1 MKFTSTEAT
10 PAPHVPPGVLRLTGA
25 AKEDIPMYHIQTM
38 NKISPVGLN
47 RFPSELYEV
56 GDAVQ
61 DPQGILVR
69 SAKLLD
75 YDFPK
80 NLLAISRAGAGVNNI
95 PLDRCSEA
103 GIVVFNTPGAN
114 ANAVAELVLGALVL
128 GSRNVAAGIRWADTL
143 KGQENVPKLVEK
155 GKGQFVGPELRGK
168 TLGVI
173 GLGAIGR
180 LVANAASAGFGMK
193 VVGCDPFISV
203 ESAWALSSSVRR
215 AATNED
221 VFAQADYITFH
232 VPLNDKTRGSIN
244 AATIAKMKKGAIL
257 LNFSRGELA
266 NTADVKAA
274 LASGQLGGYVTDFP
288 CEELLGVEKV
298 TCIPHLG
305 ASTPES
311 EDNCARMAAAEL
323 RDYLEVGSIRN
334 SVNLPDVPLGAPEGV
349 RVLVIHENVPNMVAT
364 ITTCVSAEQINI
376 DNLVNKSRKDVA
388 VTVMELSDRPSK
400 MALNVISSIAGVIR
414 VRVFG

>member
-1 MKFTSTEAT
+1 MFKIKTLNAISDVIHEELSAEQY
-10 PAPHVPPGVLRLTGA
+10 V
-25 AKEDIPMYHIQTM
+25 
-38 NKISPVGLN
+38 ISPEEPV
-47 RFPSELYEV
+47 PE
-56 GDAVQ
+56 
-61 DPQGILVR
+61 GILVR
-69 SAKLLD
+69 SAVMHDAPLNPELLGI
-75 YDFPK
+75 
-80 NLLAISRAGAGVNNI
+80 ARAGAGVNNI
-95 PLDRCSEA
+95 PLEKCTKQ
-103 GIVVFNTPGAN
+103 GIAVFNTPGAN

-221 VFAQADYITFH
+221 VFAQVDYITFH

-323 RDYLEVGSIRN
+323 RD
-334 SVNLPDVPLGAPEGV
+334 
-349 RVLVIHENVPNMVAT
+349 
-364 ITTCVSAEQINI
+364 
-376 DNLVNKSRKDVA
+376 
-388 VTVMELSDRPSK
+388 
-400 MALNVISSIAGVIR
+400 
-414 VRVFG
+414 

>member
-1 MKFTSTEAT
+1 MFKIKTLNAISDVIHEELSAEQY
-10 PAPHVPPGVLRLTGA
+10 V
-25 AKEDIPMYHIQTM
+25 
-38 NKISPVGLN
+38 ISPEEPV
-47 RFPSELYEV
+47 PE
-56 GDAVQ
+56 
-61 DPQGILVR
+61 GILVR
-69 SAKLLD
+69 SAVMHDAPLNPELLGI
-75 YDFPK
+75 
-80 NLLAISRAGAGVNNI
+80 ARAGAGVNNI
-95 PLDRCSEA
+95 PLDKCTKQ
-103 GIVVFNTPGAN
+103 GIAVFNTPGAN

-221 VFAQADYITFH
+221 VFAQVDYITFH

-334 SVNLPDVPLGAPEGV
+334 SVNLPDVPLGAPKASACWSST
-349 RVLVIHENVPNMVAT
+349 RTSRTWSRRLQPAFRRSRST
-364 ITTCVSAEQINI
+364 STT
-376 DNLVNKSRKDVA
+376 
-388 VTVMELSDRPSK
+388 
-400 MALNVISSIAGVIR
+400 SSTSPAR
-414 VRVFG
+414 TLR

>member
-1 MKFTSTEAT
+1 MPEA
-10 PAPHVPPGVLRLTGA
+10 VRYV
-25 AKEDIPMYHIQTM
+25 
-38 NKISPVGLN
+38 ISPEEPV
-47 RFPSELYEV
+47 PE
-56 GDAVQ
+56 
-61 DPQGILVR
+61 GILVR
-69 SAKLLD
+69 SAVMHDAPLNPELLGI
-75 YDFPK
+75 
-80 NLLAISRAGAGVNNI
+80 ARAGAGVNNI
-95 PLDRCSEA
+95 PLDKCTKQ
-103 GIVVFNTPGAN
+103 GIAVFNTPGAN

-221 VFAQADYITFH
+221 VFAQVDYITFH

>member
-1 MKFTSTEAT
+1 MIKELAKSIREYKRASILAPVYVIGEVVMEAVIPFIIAKMVNQIKAGAT
-10 PAPHVPPGVLRLTGA
+10 VAVIWEYGGVLLALAMVSLLFGYLAGNEA
-25 AKEDIPMYHIQTM
+25 AT
-38 NKISPVGLN
+38 
-47 RFPSELYEV
+47 
-56 GDAVQ
+56 
-61 DPQGILVR
+61 
-69 SAKLLD
+69 
-75 YDFPK
+75 
-80 NLLAISRAGAGVNNI
+80 
-95 PLDRCSEA
+95 
-103 GIVVFNTPGAN
+103 
-114 ANAVAELVLGALVL
+114 
-128 GSRNVAAGIRWADTL
+128 
-143 KGQENVPKLVEK
+143 
-155 GKGQFVGPELRGK
+155 
-168 TLGVI
+168 
-173 GLGAIGR
+173 
-180 LVANAASAGFGMK
+180 ASAGFGMK

-349 RVLVIHENVPNMVAT
+349 RVLVIHENIPNMVAT

>member
-1 MKFTSTEAT
+1 MFKIKTLNAISDVIHEELSAEQY
-10 PAPHVPPGVLRLTGA
+10 V
-25 AKEDIPMYHIQTM
+25 
-38 NKISPVGLN
+38 ISPEEPV
-47 RFPSELYEV
+47 PE
-56 GDAVQ
+56 
-61 DPQGILVR
+61 GILVR
-69 SAKLLD
+69 SAVMHDAPLNPELLGI
-75 YDFPK
+75 
-80 NLLAISRAGAGVNNI
+80 ARAGAGVNNI
-95 PLDRCSEA
+95 PLDKCTKQ
-103 GIVVFNTPGAN
+103 GIAVFNTPGAN

-334 SVNLPDVPLGAPEGV
+334 SVNLPDVSQPRVGGRRICMIHKNTPGAISAITSILTTA
-349 RVLVIHENVPNMVAT
+349 RLNIENM
-364 ITTCVSAEQINI
+364 
-376 DNLVNKSRKDVA
+376 VNKSKKDVA
-388 VTVMELSDRPSK
+388 YTLLDVTGDVTPDLTSK
-400 MALNVISSIAGVIR
+400 LAGIDAAIR
-414 VRVFG
+414 VRIL

>member
-1 MKFTSTEAT
+1 
-10 PAPHVPPGVLRLTGA
+10 
-25 AKEDIPMYHIQTM
+25 
-38 NKISPVGLN
+38 
-47 RFPSELYEV
+47 
-56 GDAVQ
+56 
-61 DPQGILVR
+61 
-69 SAKLLD
+69 
-75 YDFPK
+75 
-80 NLLAISRAGAGVNNI
+80 
-95 PLDRCSEA
+95 
-103 GIVVFNTPGAN
+103 
-114 ANAVAELVLGALVL
+114 
-128 GSRNVAAGIRWADTL
+128 
-143 KGQENVPKLVEK
+143 
-155 GKGQFVGPELRGK
+155 
-168 TLGVI
+168 
-173 GLGAIGR
+173 
-180 LVANAASAGFGMK
+180 MK

-221 VFAQADYITFH
+221 VFAQVDYITFH

-274 LASGQLGGYVTDFP
+274 LASGQLGGYVADFP

>member
-1 MKFTSTEAT
+1 MHD
-10 PAPHVPPGVLRLTGA
+10 AP
-25 AKEDIPMYHIQTM
+25 
-38 NKISPVGLN
+38 LN
-47 RFPSELYEV
+47 PELL
-56 GDAVQ
+56 
-61 DPQGILVR
+61 GI
-69 SAKLLD
+69 A
-75 YDFPK
+75 
-80 NLLAISRAGAGVNNI
+80 RAGAGVNNI
-95 PLDRCSEA
+95 PLDKCTKQ
-103 GIVVFNTPGAN
+103 GIAVFNTPGAN

-203 ESAWALSSSVRR
+203 ESAWALNSSVRR

-221 VFAQADYITFH
+221 VFAQVDYITFH

-334 SVNLPDVPLGAPEGV
+334 SVNLPDVPLDAPEGV

>member
-1 MKFTSTEAT
+1 MFKIKTLNAISDVIHEELSAEQY
-10 PAPHVPPGVLRLTGA
+10 V
-25 AKEDIPMYHIQTM
+25 
-38 NKISPVGLN
+38 ISPEEPV
-47 RFPSELYEV
+47 PE
-56 GDAVQ
+56 
-61 DPQGILVR
+61 GILVR
-69 SAKLLD
+69 SAVMHDAPLNPELLGI
-75 YDFPK
+75 
-80 NLLAISRAGAGVNNI
+80 ARAGAGVNNI
-95 PLDRCSEA
+95 PLEKCTKQ
-103 GIVVFNTPGAN
+103 GIAVFNTPG
-114 ANAVAELVLGALVL
+114 
-128 GSRNVAAGIRWADTL
+128 ADTL

-203 ESAWALSSSVRR
+203 ESAWALNSSVHR

-349 RVLVIHENVPNMVAT
+349 RVLVIHENIPNMVAT